1 MPIYEY
7 ECQACGKKH
16 EIIQKH
22 SDKPVAE
29 CPVCKGSMRK
39 LVSNSSFVLKG
50 TGWYKTDYASGSSG
64 APGETKKS
72 AASGENAG
80 AKTEAKVEG
89 KPETKTETKTEGA
102 PAAKPATVSSANE

>member
-7 ECQACGKKH
+7 ECRSCGKKH

-29 CPVCKGSMRK
+29 CPVCKGSLRK

-64 APGETKKS
+64 APVAAKKTDESGKNAGNKAEVKAETKP
-72 AASGENAG
+72 
-80 AKTEAKVEG
+80 EAKSEG
-89 KPETKTETKTEGA
+89 NS
-102 PAAKPATVSSANE
+102 AAKPTPVSGANE